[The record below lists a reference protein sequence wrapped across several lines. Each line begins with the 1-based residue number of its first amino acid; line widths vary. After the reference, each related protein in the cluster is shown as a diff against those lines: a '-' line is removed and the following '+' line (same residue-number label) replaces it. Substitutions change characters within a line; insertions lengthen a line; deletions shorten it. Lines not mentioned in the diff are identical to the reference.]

1 MPRNVKPPRAP
12 GITQGKLS
20 FDMHLVDIYLTGLQ
34 SEVEAKARRVARFRE
49 QMRKLDAAGGR
60 INRPARELA
69 ARTLIAQIREM
80 LSSNLMVRDTL
91 QELLHAAQTMRDD
104 LRQEAIEAPRDGS
117 PRSRGAARGGNPD
130 ARSRS
135 TPPRAGAAKARKG

>member
-1 MPRNVKPPRAP
+1 MPRIVKPARVS
-12 GITQGKLS
+12 GITQDKLS

-49 QMRKLDAAGGR
+49 QIRTIDAAGGR
-60 INRPARELA
+60 IDRAARELA
-69 ARTLIAQIREM
+69 ARTLIAQIQEM

-91 QELLHAAQTMRDD
+91 GELLRAAQTLLDD
-104 LRQEAIEAPRDGS
+104 LRQEATEAPRGGS
-117 PRSRGAARGGNPD
+117 PRSRGAAPAGNPD

-135 TPPRAGAAKARKG
+135 TPRRAGAAKARKG